1 MTNKDAAVNLKAAK
15 FLKVNNAHNLTQNV
29 DLAEVSYETTKT
41 NETDNKVEINT
52 ATDNPQQDV
61 SIPKK
66 DDVEN
71 FANEK
76 SFVEESTTNDESH
89 YQGYNTSELSKSV
102 KKEQKSD
109 EVTAEDKKTINGVA
123 LAALIFSILSLFLGY
138 WGWLVC
144 AIIST
149 ICYFIATKQ
158 LANNPDKYR
167 GAKLLKWSTWIILIS
182 SIIWL
187 TFILLI

>member
-1 MTNKDAAVNLKAAK
+1 MTSKDAAVNLKAPK
-15 FLKVNNAHNLTQNV
+15 FLKVNNACNLTKDV
-29 DLAEVSYETTKT
+29 DLSEVSYETTKT
-41 NETDNKVEINT
+41 IETNNNVEINKS
-52 ATDNPQQDV
+52 TDNTQQDN
-61 SIPKK
+61 SLPNK
-66 DDVEN
+66 DDVDN
-71 FANEK
+71 FAIEK
-76 SFVEESTTNDESH
+76 SFVEESTTYDGLH
-89 YQGYNTSELSKSV
+89 YQGNNTSELSKSV
-102 KKEQKSD
+102 KKEVNLDK
-109 EVTAEDKKTINGVA
+109 VTAEDKKPINGVA

-149 ICYFIATKQ
+149 TCYFIATKQ